1 MAIRIGALACVALVV
16 LTSASVAFAQTTT
29 TRPAA
34 KPKAKAVRTQP
45 APKPAAKPQDDQ
57 SYLGLDL
64 PDSPGGKP
72 PNYVYQSQN
81 QGVFRGSMVGGDS
94 SMFGG
99 TFGVSN
105 PGLR

>member
-16 LTSASVAFAQTTT
+16 LSSASAAFAQTT

-34 KPKAKAVRTQP
+34 KPKAKPARTAPAQP
-45 APKPAAKPQDDQ
+45 VKPKDDQ

-72 PNYVYQSQN
+72 PNYVYQSQT
-81 QGVFRGSMVGGDS
+81 QSVFRGSLVGGDS
-94 SMFGG
+94 TLFGG
-99 TFGVSN
+99 NFGVTN